1 VEWELLADV
10 PPEALR
16 TLLGVARRR
25 TFARNEV
32 VFHRGDPADSLQ
44 LISKGRFSV
53 QIATPL
59 GDIATLSV
67 RGPGEAFG
75 ELALLGRESKR
86 SATVSAIEPG
96 ETYSVYHGDFERL
109 RREYPSVND
118 VLIGILAEHLR
129 RLSEQLIEAHYVPAN
144 RRVLRRVCELA
155 KLYGGSS
162 KSVVVP
168 LTQEDIAG
176 LAGTSR
182 ATVNRVLR
190 QEEQRGT
197 IELRRAKTVVL
208 ELDEL
213 SRRAG

>member
-10 PPEALR
+10 PADALR
-16 TLLGVARRR
+16 RLLSVARRR
-25 TFARNEV
+25 TFAKNEV

-44 LISKGRFSV
+44 LISKGHFSV

-67 RGPGEAFG
+67 RGPGDAFG
-75 ELALLGRESKR
+75 ELALLSRESVR
-86 SATVSAIEPG
+86 SATVTAIEPG
-96 ETYSVYHGDFERL
+96 ETHSVYRDDFERL

-129 RLSEQLIEAHYVPAN
+129 RLSDQLIEAHYVPAN
-144 RRVLRRVCELA
+144 RRVLRRLREMAEL
-155 KLYGGSS
+155 YRGSS

-190 QEEQRGT
+190 QEERRGT

-213 SRRAG
+213 SRRAR

>member
-1 VEWELLADV
+1 VEWQLLADV
-10 PPEALR
+10 PDDALR
-16 TLLGVARRR
+16 TLLSIARRR
-25 TFARNEV
+25 TFAKNEV

-67 RGPGEAFG
+67 RGPGDTFG
-75 ELALLGRESKR
+75 ELALLGGESAR
-86 SATVSAIEPG
+86 SATVCALEPG
-96 ETYSVYHGDFERL
+96 ETYSVYRGDFERL

-129 RLSEQLIEAHYVPAN
+129 RLSEQLIEAHYVPAD
-144 RRVLRRVCELA
+144 RRVLRRLSELA
-155 KLYGGSS
+155 ELYGGSS
-162 KSVVVP
+162 KPIVVP

-190 QEEQRGT
+190 EEERRGT
-197 IELRRAKTVVL
+197 VELGRAKTVVL
-208 ELDEL
+208 ERDEL

>member
-1 VEWELLADV
+1 MEWELLADV
-10 PPEALR
+10 PPDALR

-25 TFARNEV
+25 RFARNEV

-96 ETYSVYHGDFERL
+96 ATYSVYSGDFDRL

-129 RLSEQLIEAHYVPAN
+129 RLSDQLIEAHYVPAN
-144 RRVLRRVCELA
+144 RRVLRRLCELA
-155 KLYGGSS
+155 ELYRGSS

-190 QEEQRGT
+190 QEERRGT

-213 SRRAG
+213 SRRAR